1 MVALRYRWYRSL
13 LLVADFEIGKLGRVS
28 HSRRLEEAPE
38 ELDPRRV
45 RSRDRLLDAASEL
58 LAAGGV
64 EAVTVEAVTRRSKVA
79 RTTLYRNFGNSAE
92 LLAAAFE
99 RLIPRIEPVPETG
112 PLRDRLIDLLVRK
125 SAITEEAPT
134 HRALFA
140 WLGMTHTPSGD
151 GAAPNVDSP
160 ALHSLRERIIE
171 HYRQPFHRV
180 LESPEARAQ
189 TGELD
194 PTVVVAQLLGPILFL
209 RLTGLRP
216 VTRADCERIVDD
228 FLAARSLD
236 SQHEVQRPR
245 QPHR

>member
-1 MVALRYRWYRSL
+1 M
-13 LLVADFEIGKLGRVS
+13 S
-28 HSRRLEEAPE
+28 HSRRLEETPE

-92 LLAAAFE
+92 LLAAAFD
-99 RLIPRIEPVPETG
+99 RLIPRIESAPETG
-112 PLRDRLIDLLVRK
+112 SLRERLIELLVGK

-134 HRALFA
+134 QRALFA
-140 WLGMTHTPSGD
+140 WLGMAHSTPREH
-151 GAAPNVDSP
+151 AAPNADPP
-160 ALHSLRERIIE
+160 ASRSLREHIIE
-171 HYRQPFHRV
+171 HYRHPFHQV
-180 LESPEARAQ
+180 FESPEARAEI
-189 TGELD
+189 GELD
-194 PTVVVAQLLGPILFL
+194 PTVAVAQLLGPILFL

-228 FLAARSLD
+228 FLAARNACDPGSGGAG
-236 SQHEVQRPR
+236 VRPDDAVG
-245 QPHR
+245 H